1 MNRSQN
7 IDEVRKKIREAKL
20 QQRFICHLCGAKM
33 WLGSKYYHLRTF
45 HQGSV
50 LEPENLIIYA
60 KGHYLG
66 HNLFLKF
73 ACTKS
78 E

>member
-45 HQGSV
+45 HQGS
-50 LEPENLIIYA
+50 A
-60 KGHYLG
+60 GHTQYTNISYQNQVGILSVIP
-66 HNLFLKF
+66 F
-73 ACTKS
+73 
-78 E
+78 